1 LVGVPSPGSAPAFCG
16 KTEEHPHLSS
26 DHPVSGVASRYATAL
41 FELADEARSLDAVAN
56 DLTQIRE
63 MLNGSDDLARLVR
76 SPAYSAEDQ
85 ARAFKSVMEAAG
97 VSGLVSNFLSLVI
110 KNRRLFLLSDMIS
123 GFLSQLANKRGEM
136 SADVTSAHAL
146 SDGQLQS
153 LKSALKTAT
162 GRDVQINTK
171 VDQSL
176 LGGLVVKVGSRMI
189 DSSLKTKL
197 NSLKLAMK
205 EAS

>member
-1 LVGVPSPGSAPAFCG
+1 M
-16 KTEEHPHLSS
+16 SS
-26 DHPVSGVASRYATAL
+26 GHPVSGVASRYATAL
-41 FELADEARSLDAVAN
+41 FELADEAGSLDAVAG
-56 DLTQIRE
+56 DLKQIRE
-63 MLNGSDDLARLVR
+63 MLNGSADLALLVR
-76 SPAYSAEDQ
+76 SPAYSADDQ
-85 ARAFKSVMEAAG
+85 ARAFASLLSSAG
-97 VSGLVSNFLSLVI
+97 ISGVVANFINLII
-110 KNRRLFLLSDMIS
+110 KNRRLFLLNDMIS
-123 GFLSQLANKRGEM
+123 GFLALLAEKRGEM

-146 SDGQLQS
+146 SDAQLAS
-153 LKSALKTAT
+153 IKAALKTAT

-176 LGGLVVKVGSRMI
+176 LGGLIVKVGSRMI

>member
-1 LVGVPSPGSAPAFCG
+1 M
-16 KTEEHPHLSS
+16 SS

-41 FELADEARSLDAVAN
+41 FELAEEAGSLDAVAG
-56 DLTQIRE
+56 DLTQLRDMFNE
-63 MLNGSDDLARLVR
+63 SADLVQLVR
-76 SPAYSAEDQ
+76 SPAYSADEQ
-85 ARAFKSVMEAAG
+85 EAAFKALLSGAG
-97 VSGLVSNFLSLVI
+97 ISGLVSNFIGLII
-110 KNRRLFLLSDMIS
+110 KNRRLFLMGDMIS
-123 GFLSQLANKRGEM
+123 GFLSLLADKRGEM

-146 SDGQLQS
+146 SEAQLTS
-153 LKSALKTAT
+153 IKAALKTAT

-197 NSLKLAMK
+197 NSLKIAMK